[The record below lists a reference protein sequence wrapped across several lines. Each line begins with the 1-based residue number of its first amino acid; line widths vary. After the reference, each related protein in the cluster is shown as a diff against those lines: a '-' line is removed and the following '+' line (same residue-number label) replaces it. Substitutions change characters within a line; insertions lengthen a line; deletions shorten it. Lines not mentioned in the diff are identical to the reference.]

1 MVMSMNEWTY
11 TGKVF
16 YMREITGVYSA
27 SVKMTGESKRAD
39 GLYKSDPLQFGC
51 IMRSNVFEEAKR
63 KGLKIGKTVT
73 FSGHLEIWDKT
84 IHGKP
89 ANKVMFIS
97 DYVLEVS

>member
-1 MVMSMNEWTY
+1 MSMNEWTY
-11 TGKVF
+11 TGKVS
-16 YMREITGVYSA
+16 YMRELNGEYSA
-27 SVKMTGESKRAD
+27 SVRMTGDVKRAD
-39 GLYKSDPLQFGC
+39 GLYKSDELQIGC

-89 ANKVMFIS
+89 ANKVMFIA